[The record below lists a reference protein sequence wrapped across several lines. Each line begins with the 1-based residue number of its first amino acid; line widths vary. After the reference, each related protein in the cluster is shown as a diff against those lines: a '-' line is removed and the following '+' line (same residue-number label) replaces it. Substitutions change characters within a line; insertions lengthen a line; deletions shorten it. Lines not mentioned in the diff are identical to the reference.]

1 MDITVYSKPNC
12 SYCEKAKALL
22 ISKQLNYT
30 LVELDVG
37 QVKLEDVKY
46 ISRDALIA
54 RMPLAKTMPQIVID
68 GVAIGG
74 FQELQKRL
82 I

>member
-37 QVKLEDVKY
+37 QVKLEDTKY

-82 I
+82 

>member
-54 RMPLAKTMPQIVID
+54 RMPFAKTMPQIVID